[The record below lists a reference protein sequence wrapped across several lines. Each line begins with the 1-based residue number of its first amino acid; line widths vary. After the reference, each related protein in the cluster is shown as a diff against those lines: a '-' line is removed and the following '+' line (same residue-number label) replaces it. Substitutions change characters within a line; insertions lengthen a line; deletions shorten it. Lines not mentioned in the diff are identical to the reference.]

1 MVGDATRSIGTAS
14 NATQLSRRSPLCH
27 RDSSRPSGNEP
38 IAASQPRVPNRSV
51 AIPSEHHSA
60 NVGVKATSGFVLTC
74 TSKADPTAMALP
86 ATTM

>member
-1 MVGDATRSIGTAS
+1 M
-14 NATQLSRRSPLCH
+14 
-27 RDSSRPSGNEP
+27 
-38 IAASQPRVPNRSV
+38 AAVQPRVPNRSV
-51 AIPSEHHSA
+51 AIPMAHHSA